1 MSEDRID
8 ETRRLYDT
16 VAHTY
21 AEVLPDT
28 RYEAPLELG
37 MLDHFIA
44 HLPDSDLPVLDAGC
58 GTGRMLH
65 YLSAR
70 EVSPLVGIDL
80 SPEMI
85 GHARASNPGVPV
97 ETGDLRTLPH
107 ADSSIRAVLCWYA
120 VIHSSKTDVAAIVRE
135 VGRVLIPGGTVLF
148 GFQAGTGERV
158 VERAYGHDVTL
169 HGVLHE
175 TREFVPW
182 LNDAGFEVTA
192 TADRG
197 PVGFERNSQGFIL
210 ARRR

>member
-8 ETRRLYDT
+8 QTRRLYAT

-37 MLDHFIA
+37 MVDHFIA
-44 HLPDSDLPVLDAGC
+44 QLPDSELPVLDAGC

-65 YLSAR
+65 YLSTR
-70 EVSPLVGIDL
+70 GVSPVVGIDL

-85 GHARASNPGVPV
+85 AHARTGHPGVAL
-97 ETGDLRTLPH
+97 ETGDLRALPYPD
-107 ADSSIRAVLCWYA
+107 ASIRAVLCWYA
-120 VIHSSKTDVAAIVRE
+120 IIHSDTADVVAIVDE
-135 VGRVLIPGGTVLF
+135 VGRVLMPGGTVLF

-158 VERAYGHDVTL
+158 VEEAYGHDVTL

-175 TREFVPW
+175 TPEIAHW
-182 LNDAGFEVTA
+182 LNEAGFDVTA
-192 TADRG
+192 IADRG
-197 PVGFERNSQGFIL
+197 PVGFERNSQGFVL